1 MGLIAIG
8 FYFTTTGTAGLDLP
22 DYCLIVLR
30 VGAIL
35 APIAA
40 YVFPRS
46 TVLVYFGDTDDR
58 RVFHLVLFV
67 RACIHVHQRRREGKK
82 LNYKI
87 SEDNRI

>member
-8 FYFTTTGTAGLDLP
+8 LCFTTTGIAGLDLP

-40 YVFPRS
+40 CVFPIP
-46 TVLVYFGDTDDR
+46 VLAYFGDTDDR
-58 RVFHLVLFV
+58 RVFHLVLFI
-67 RACIHVHQRRREGKK
+67 RACVHVHQRRREGKK
-82 LNYKI
+82 LNYQT

>member
-8 FYFTTTGTAGLDLP
+8 LYFATGTAGLDLP
-22 DYCLIVLR
+22 DYSFIVLR

-40 YVFPRS
+40 CVFPCP
-46 TVLVYFGDTDDR
+46 TVYFGDTDYR
-58 RVFHLVLFV
+58 RVFHLVIFV
-67 RACIHVHQRRREGKK
+67 RACIHLHQRRREGKK
-82 LNYKI
+82 LNYQI